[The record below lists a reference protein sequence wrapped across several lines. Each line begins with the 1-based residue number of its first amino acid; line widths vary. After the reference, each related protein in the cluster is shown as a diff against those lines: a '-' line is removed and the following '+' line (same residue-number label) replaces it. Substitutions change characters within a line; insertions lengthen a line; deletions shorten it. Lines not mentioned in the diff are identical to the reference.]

1 MKTNDK
7 NSKKRA
13 APPRYDEAFRAGA
26 VRMVTEQGRPSK
38 EVAQELGICIDTLR
52 SWLKAAGVQ
61 MGQAD
66 RQNRNARRERELEA
80 EVRALR
86 KKLAD
91 KDEVETLIFDEIDT
105 GISGRTAQKVSEKM
119 ALLGKRHQVLCIT
132 HLAQIAAMAD
142 AHYLIEKQINDNK
155 TTTEIRLLGED
166 DSIQELSRILGGAK
180 ITEAVQ
186 STAKEMKK
194 LAENMKSKH
203 LAE

>member
-13 APPRYDEAFRAGA
+13 APPRHDEAFRAGA

-86 KKLAD
+86 KKLAE
-91 KDEVETLIFDEIDT
+91 KDEVIELLKKSI
-105 GISGRTAQKVSEKM
+105 GI
-119 ALLGKRHQVLCIT
+119 I
-132 HLAQIAAMAD
+132 
-142 AHYLIEKQINDNK
+142 
-155 TTTEIRLLGED
+155 
-166 DSIQELSRILGGAK
+166 
-180 ITEAVQ
+180 
-186 STAKEMKK
+186 
-194 LAENMKSKH
+194 SKP
-203 LAE
+203 